1 MKHWYVA
8 QTHSKS
14 EFKALEHILRQGF
27 TAYLPRY
34 MKRRR
39 HARRTDWVP
48 SPLFPSYLFVQLD
61 LALDRW
67 RVLQS
72 TIGVAHLISS
82 GSRLLALPEGV
93 VEEIRDHEDQRGF
106 VPTPATDRLKKGQQ
120 VKVTKGAFIGQMGL
134 FDCATDDERIII
146 LLDLLG
152 RKSKVQLPANSV
164 YAVS

>member
-1 MKHWYVA
+1 MKNWYVA
-8 QTHSKS
+8 QTHAKS

-48 SPLFPSYLFVQLD
+48 SPLFPNYLFVQLD
-61 LALDRW
+61 LAHDRW
-67 RVLQS
+67 RAIQS
-72 TIGVAHLISS
+72 TIGV
-82 GSRLLALPEGV
+82 SRLIGSGNRLQALPDGI
-93 VEEIRDHEDQRGF
+93 VEEIRDHEDNRGF
-106 VPTPATDRLKKGQQ
+106 VPTPETDRLKKGQR
-120 VKVTKGAFIGQMGL
+120 VKVTQGAFIDQIGL

-152 RKSKVQLPANSV
+152 RKSKVQLSAS
-164 YAVS
+164 AVFAVN